1 MAALDAFDT
10 HILPHVIGCPAPAIE
25 WAVRLACIDFCN
37 RVELVIEDATITTVA
52 AQAAYDPFLA
62 LQPVD
67 YVARKV
73 LGVWRG
79 TEALTDGLPASPVD
93 AQSAPLYF
101 YLTAS
106 GLLGL
111 SPIPGDIETLTAR
124 VVVRP
129 TIDAV
134 TVPDALVSQYSETI
148 AAGALARLH
157 RLPGK
162 LWTDPNLAQLRQH
175 DFDHACGIAQWQ
187 VDGLSRG
194 SSPMRTSP
202 SPI

>member
-1 MAALDAFDT
+1 MAALDAFDA
-10 HILPHVIGCPAPAIE
+10 HILPHVMGCPTPAVE

-37 RVELVIEDATITTVA
+37 RVELVTEDATIDTVA
-52 AQAAYDPFLA
+52 GQATYDPFLA

-67 YVARKV
+67 YVARRL

-79 TEALTDGLPASPVD
+79 TEELTDGRPASPVD
-93 AQSAPLYF
+93 EQAAPLHY
-101 YLTAS
+101 YLTGT
-106 GLLGL
+106 GLIGL
-111 SPIPGDIETLTAR
+111 NPIPSDIETLTAR

-157 RLPGK
+157 GLPGK
-162 LWTDPNLAQLRQH
+162 LWTDHNLAQLRQR

-194 SSPMRTSP
+194 SSPLRTSP